1 MLRIELAH
9 VFLLFLLFFFR
20 YFHPSACNAA
30 LGDTR
35 SKGAVIFFLG
45 ECEVS
50 RSQNTISPG
59 GGGRGVAPKNRGP
72 DRNPHSP
79 ALYKVFPH
87 IVNAR
92 ESRREPHPR
101 DPGSPN
107 FHIEPQHHSRI
118 SSSSISPWQG
128 LKKRLTAAGLTTL
141 QGTPSSSSC
150 FASHFSSPFLLL
162 CLLSLSPHHLIFPFP
177 SLL

>member
-1 MLRIELAH
+1 MSVRYHAVKTPFLR
-9 VFLLFLLFFFR
+9 
-20 YFHPSACNAA
+20 AA
-30 LGDTR
+30 EVGGSHQRTGDPT
-35 SKGAVIFFLG
+35 G
-45 ECEVS
+45 
-50 RSQNTISPG
+50 T
-59 GGGRGVAPKNRGP
+59 
-72 DRNPHSP
+72 PHSP

-128 LKKRLTAAGLTTL
+128 LKKRLTAAGLTNP

-162 CLLSLSPHHLIFPFP
+162 CLLSLSSHHFIFPFP
-177 SLL
+177 SLM